1 MRGGDRLVQECS
13 WMNGICF
20 SFHHST
26 YCCGDFKRS
35 PPLISQPC
43 RFRSAVKSGSFPPGE
58 AKNSEDFGEYHTSKH
73 SVAWKAAAPL
83 GSPIRRPLQLAV
95 QNHNVLPFN
104 LRHSLSQREPRRLR
118 RSGRLLGD
126 PYRACAIHEMLAKI
140 QRCGRLRASP
150 TECGGKRRLQQPT
163 EYTPSATR

>member
-1 MRGGDRLVQECS
+1 MATRSFRNNWVRYMESATATSPWLPPGGSCHDEISASRNRYFVVTDEGGDRLVNKCN
-13 WMNGICF
+13 WMSGIC
-20 SFHHST
+20 SRLHHST

-104 LRHSLSQREPRRLR
+104 LRHSLSQRESRGGFAARV
-118 RSGRLLGD
+118 
-126 PYRACAIHEMLAKI
+126 AC
-140 QRCGRLRASP
+140 
-150 TECGGKRRLQQPT
+150 
-163 EYTPSATR
+163 